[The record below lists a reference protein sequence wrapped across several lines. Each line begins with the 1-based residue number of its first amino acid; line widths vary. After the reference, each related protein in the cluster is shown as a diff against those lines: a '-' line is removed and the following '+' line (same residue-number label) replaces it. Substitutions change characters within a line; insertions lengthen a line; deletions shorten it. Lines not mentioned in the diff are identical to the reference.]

1 MAIAAGIGGKT
12 PVRPWNSSSSS
23 HSCTVEP
30 RANCHASQANMKS
43 TIELTTSAIARRSR
57 AHATPDSRAT
67 K

>member
-1 MAIAAGIGGKT
+1 M
-12 PVRPWNSSSSS
+12 RPWKSSSSS

-30 RANCHASQANMKS
+30 RANCQEIHANMKS
-43 TIELTTSAIARRSR
+43 TIELTTITIARRSR